1 MGGFRSGRETFALA
15 LLLDPLIGRD
25 FEGEQRFQCGAVEA
39 GMLAEEAAHV
49 ALVVGGF
56 RRPGGVDL
64 VHSGDRPLEAQ
75 GQAGLLETEGKAGTK
90 KAGRNPRPAD

>member
-1 MGGFRSGRETFALA
+1 
-15 LLLDPLIGRD
+15 LIGRD

-64 VHSGDRPLEAQ
+64 VQGGDRLLEVQ

-90 KAGRNPRPAD
+90 KAGRRLRPAD